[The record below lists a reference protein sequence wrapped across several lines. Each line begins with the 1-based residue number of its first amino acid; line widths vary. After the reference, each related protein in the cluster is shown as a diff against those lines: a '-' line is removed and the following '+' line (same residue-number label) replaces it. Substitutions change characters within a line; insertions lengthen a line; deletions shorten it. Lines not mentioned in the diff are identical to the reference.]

1 MNSQINASQSRFQK
15 WTRILVLYTILV
27 ILWGAWVRISH
38 SGDGCGDTWPLCK
51 GQLIPEAQQGK
62 TWVEY
67 AHRGMSGLFG
77 LIVFGLFFWARR
89 VFPKG
94 HLVRKWAGWSLFFTI
109 TEALLGAKL
118 VLFKLVG
125 SNDSPYRAFIMSLH
139 LINSLMLTA
148 SLALTSDLAGST
160 SWRRRLKSP
169 WNFEGLKPRRI
180 VAGLVF
186 SFLLIGV
193 TGAIAALANTLFP
206 SLNLSEGFQAD
217 WDPASHYLV
226 RFRGLHPLMGILFG
240 GSIALTAWLS
250 VQLQNPGEDRL
261 RFRSRALALVTG
273 LGILFGITTLL
284 LLAPIWMK
292 LSHLFLAHSIWILIV
307 LWIREVLFVGDDQP
321 S

>member
-1 MNSQINASQSRFQK
+1 MTNPSANQANFQK
-15 WTRILVLYTILV
+15 WTRILVFYTIVV

-62 TWVEY
+62 TWVEF

-77 LIVFGLFFWARR
+77 FLVLGLFFWARK
-89 VFPKG
+89 VYPKG
-94 HLVRKWAGWSLFFTI
+94 HLARKWAGWSLFFTI

-125 SNDSPYRAFIMSLH
+125 TNDTPYRAFIMSLH

-148 SLALTSDLAGST
+148 SLALTADLAGAVG
-160 SWRRRLKSP
+160 WKKRAQSP
-169 WNFEGLKPRRI
+169 WSFDGLKPRRI
-180 VAGLVF
+180 VSGLIF
-186 SFLLIGV
+186 SFLIIGI

-206 SLNLSEGFQAD
+206 AFSLSEGFQAD
-217 WDPASHYLV
+217 WNANSHFLV
-226 RFRGLHPLMGILFG
+226 RLRGLHPLMGLLFG

-250 VQLQNPGEDRL
+250 IQLQKPGQTAL
-261 RFRSRALALVTG
+261 QFRSRALAIVTG
-273 LGILFGITTLL
+273 VGILFGISTLL
-284 LLAPIWMK
+284 LLSPIWMK

-307 LWIREVLFVGDDQP
+307 LWVREVLLEKT
-321 S
+321 